1 MFLFGLKLS
10 ILCCLLVLV
19 QTDCPAWLNI
29 RQPGVSKTFSQR
41 PMVAPEQAESCPLP
55 TIWIPGPAPLASEWA
70 WKWTC
75 HEHLNGLSL
84 VCLDQPQ
91 KKPALDHPSLQ
102 DWEQHLQ
109 EGFSSTKPGV
119 NDLARIILGASLASQ
134 NENWVLVGRCLDFLS
149 KKGWPLPVSLQNQA
163 PKVEWLALRYEIARA
178 QTAADQPGFANNRDY
193 SSQFKAYSATQA
205 SGEGHVVWDHALAMA
220 RYQRA
225 IALRRPADAMAYY
238 REAQYF
244 HSTLQTD
251 YLADR
256 QMIKAAQRS
265 TEISLWDYHLGL
277 GVLVL
282 ILAGTW
288 YRKGLHSP
296 VVEVYERLQGNDA
309 VQSWQLSMADPEAL
323 SALRTQLV
331 HTNEAW
337 ENFKLAFEQNCPG
350 FIAWILNLSPGMT
363 QGELRTACMILL
375 GMTSREI
382 ARAQNISIYGVAQS
396 RYRLRK
402 RLGLP
407 HQVTIEEAFWLRGNE
422 VKTGGFKLELV

>member
-10 ILCCLLVLV
+10 ILSCLLVLV
-19 QTDCPAWLNI
+19 QTDCPAWLTV
-29 RQPGVSKTFSQR
+29 RQPMVSKGYSQR
-41 PMVAPEQAESCPLP
+41 PKEAPDQDANCPLP
-55 TIWIPGPAPLASEWA
+55 TIWIPGPGNLASEWA

-75 HEHLNGLSL
+75 HEHRNGLSL

-91 KKPALDHPSLQ
+91 KEPALNHPSLQ
-102 DWEQHLQ
+102 DWEQRMQ
-109 EGFSSTKPGV
+109 VGFSSTKPGV
-119 NDLARIILGASLASQ
+119 NDLARIILGASIASQ
-134 NENWVLVGRCLDFLS
+134 KENWVLVGRCLDFLA
-149 KKGWPLPVSLQNQA
+149 KKGWPLPVALQNQA
-163 PKVEWLALRYEIARA
+163 PKVEWLALRYEIACA
-178 QTAADQPGFANNRDY
+178 QTAIEHPDFEDNRDY
-193 SSQFKAYSATQA
+193 SSLFKAYSSTQE
-205 SGEGHVVWDHALAMA
+205 SSEGHLVWDHALAMA

-238 REAQYF
+238 REAQYL

-251 YLADR
+251 CLADR
-256 QMIKAAQRS
+256 QIFKAAQRN
-265 TEISLWDYHLGL
+265 TDMSLWDYRLSLGL
-277 GVLVL
+277 LVL

-296 VVEVYERLQGNDA
+296 VADVYERFQGNDG

-337 ENFKLAFEQNCPG
+337 ENYKLAFEQNCPG

-375 GMTSREI
+375 GLTSREI

-407 HQVTIEEAFWLRGNE
+407 HQVTIEEALWLRGNE